1 MLLVKFQFKVEVP
14 MLAHIIEMMCAMP
27 YVWGLPYKLWTQS
40 KMLHVMLTFLGLFTS
55 SNIEVHFYPW
65 KA

>member
-1 MLLVKFQFKVEVP
+1 

-40 KMLHVMLTFLGLFTS
+40 KMLYVMLTFLGLFTS